1 MTFHGRIALGRV
13 LAPAALLFACGC
25 TLTPLVA
32 PRPAAPAG
40 APAQHTA
47 AAAPA
52 GAGAPANG
60 SAPGNGAAAPTAPG
74 AAPAVAPAGGV
85 APAPILP
92 LNLTPPESPQDAISL
107 LSQRLAANDDERKV
121 LAARLAQIE
130 LVLREKEKALDE
142 AREEITGATN
152 EIAKARAELRA
163 YKQQVEELRE
173 KLRAAEKKNDE
184 LMEKSLEIMRKAEQ
198 ERERPLVP
206 PTPPGPGLDKLP

>member
-25 TLTPLVA
+25 TLTPLVS
-32 PRPAAPAG
+32 PRAVAPAG

-47 AAAPA
+47 AASPA
-52 GAGAPANG
+52 GA
-60 SAPGNGAAAPTAPG
+60 SAPGNGAAAPGAPG
-74 AAPAVAPAGGV
+74 VAPSVAPAVGV
-85 APAPILP
+85 ASAPAPILP

-130 LVLREKEKALDE
+130 LLLREKEKALDE